1 MDIDDIDKAIK
12 LLSDYCDRGSLT
24 LDDDF
29 KAAVKMGKKA
39 LTIIAHNKAL
49 RWDDLSLQL
58 LLGAERRPD
67 GARES

>member
-1 MDIDDIDKAIK
+1 MDIDKSIK
-12 LLSDYCDRGSLT
+12 RLSDYCDRGSLT

-29 KAAVKMGKKA
+29 KAAAEMGKKA
-39 LTIIAHNKAL
+39 LTIIAHDKAL

-67 GARES
+67 GAREG